1 MPDHRRMAL
10 WLLPQV
16 GDFFT
21 CLVTTPICQLL
32 MEVMS
37 VILGEGF
44 ESLIILGK
52 HHCKRPVKQ
61 GQK

>member
-10 WLLPQV
+10 CLLPQV
-16 GDFFT
+16 GDIFI
-21 CLVTTPICQLL
+21 CLVNAPICQLL

-44 ESLIILGK
+44 ES
-52 HHCKRPVKQ
+52 HHTRKASLQEAC
-61 GQK
+61 

>member
-21 CLVTTPICQLL
+21 CLVNTPICQLL

-44 ESLIILGK
+44 ES
-52 HHCKRPVKQ
+52 HHTRKASLQEAC
-61 GQK
+61 